1 MAADIRSRCAI
12 HSAEKGTIMIIP
24 RENKLVRIYC
34 QLSQGKAGSDGRIDR
49 SGVTS
54 EKILKAVQDILSPYK
69 FECNSC
75 DWWTSYQ
82 VRRSDSYTFIVIN
95 LADIDWPKSR
105 NSICVP

>member
-34 QLSQGKAGSDGRIDR
+34 QLSQEKAGLDGRIDR
-49 SGVTS
+49 SRVTP
-54 EKILKAVQDILSPYK
+54 ERILKATQDILSPYK
-69 FECNSC
+69 FEYRSC

-82 VRRSDSYTFIVIN
+82 VRRPDTFTLASFLIN
-95 LADIDWPKSR
+95 LT
-105 NSICVP
+105 